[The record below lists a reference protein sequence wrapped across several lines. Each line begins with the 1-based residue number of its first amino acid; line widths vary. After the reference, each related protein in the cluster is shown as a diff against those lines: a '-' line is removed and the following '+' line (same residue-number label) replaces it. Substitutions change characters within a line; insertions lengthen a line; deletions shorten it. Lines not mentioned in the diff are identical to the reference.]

1 MKKYHKFFNTMII
14 EFIREE
20 NRRNMEKF
28 REENKQD
35 AE

>member
-1 MKKYHKFFNTMII
+1 MII